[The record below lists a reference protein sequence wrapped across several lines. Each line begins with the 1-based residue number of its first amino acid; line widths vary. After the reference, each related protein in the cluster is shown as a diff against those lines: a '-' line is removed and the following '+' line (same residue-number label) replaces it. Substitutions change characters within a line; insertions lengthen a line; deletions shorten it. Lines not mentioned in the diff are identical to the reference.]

1 MRRCFDAEPH
11 LSPRILFIQSI
22 LRKKWAQRTFPFF
35 GTFCFFL
42 LFSPSPWM
50 IYEREMPL
58 RASRWFP
65 SFSFFFFF
73 LLSIAYTGGKLLKSF
88 SPFCIS
94 IMKSYCRAA
103 PSRRCSIGFTRGRTN
118 ELGRVITRGNPLRK
132 SDYNTRVV
140 CGLEKKVVTFSFFFF
155 SS

>member
-1 MRRCFDAEPH
+1 MQSHIYLPGYYLFSQSCERNEPNE
-11 LSPRILFIQSI
+11 LFLFSE
-22 LRKKWAQRTFPFF
+22 LFVFSYFF
-35 GTFCFFL
+35 HHPHEWFMNVKCRYELLGDFL
-42 LFSPSPWM
+42 LFP
-50 IYEREMPL
+50 
-58 RASRWFP
+58 
-65 SFSFFFFF
+65 FFFFF

-103 PSRRCSIGFTRGRTN
+103 PSRRSSIGFTRGRTN

-155 SS
+155 ILNGAR

>member
-1 MRRCFDAEPH
+1 MLRCRATFISQDIIYSVNLAKEM
-11 LSPRILFIQSI
+11 SPTNFSFFRNFLFFP
-22 LRKKWAQRTFPFF
+22 TFFTIPMNDLW
-35 GTFCFFL
+35 T
-42 LFSPSPWM
+42 WN
-50 IYEREMPL
+50 
-58 RASRWFP
+58 AVT
-65 SFSFFFFF
+65 SFSVISFFFFFFFF

-103 PSRRCSIGFTRGRTN
+103 PSRRSSIGFTRGRTN